1 MQSGRRPIALRG
13 SPSAKEQNLTGIPLP
28 TGDRVFPAYVELKNT
43 KTGEIGLSYGCTIEG
58 DTVQVQLP
66 DGSLDSWP
74 EDDCEMIS

>member
-1 MQSGRRPIALRG
+1 MKRVHSEICDTTER
-13 SPSAKEQNLTGIPLP
+13 KEQ
-28 TGDRVFPAYVELKNT
+28 RVQVKNV

-58 DTVQVQLP
+58 DTVQVQLS

>member
-1 MQSGRRPIALRG
+1 MKKVHSEICDTTER
-13 SPSAKEQNLTGIPLP
+13 KEQ
-28 TGDRVFPAYVELKNT
+28 RVQVKNV

-58 DTVQVQLP
+58 DTVQVELP

>member
-1 MQSGRRPIALRG
+1 MKRVHSEICDTTERR
-13 SPSAKEQNLTGIPLP
+13 EQ
-28 TGDRVFPAYVELKNT
+28 RVKVKNT

-58 DTVQVQLP
+58 DTVQVELP

>member
-1 MQSGRRPIALRG
+1 MKRVHSEICDTTERR
-13 SPSAKEQNLTGIPLP
+13 EQ
-28 TGDRVFPAYVELKNT
+28 RVQVKNT

-58 DTVQVQLP
+58 DTVQVELS